1 MADPLKAEV
10 DRIIAKGNP
19 WQAVALLWAEIE
31 RLRREMAEGKEK
43 AAQKSGQ

>member
-1 MADPLKAEV
+1 MADPLKTEV

-31 RLRREMAEGKEK
+31 RLRLLLSERENGSEK
-43 AAQKSGQ
+43 R